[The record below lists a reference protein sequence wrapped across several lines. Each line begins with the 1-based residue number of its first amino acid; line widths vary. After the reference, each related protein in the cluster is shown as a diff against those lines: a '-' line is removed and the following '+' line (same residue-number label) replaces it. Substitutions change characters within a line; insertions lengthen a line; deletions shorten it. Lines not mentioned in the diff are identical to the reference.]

1 MIRRLDHVAIAVFST
16 EDALNYFSDH
26 LGLDVVSSEVIEELE
41 VRLTYLSTG
50 NAFLQ
55 LVEPLTETTP
65 VAEHLRQ
72 HGEGFHHVCFGCD
85 DPMAE
90 AERLGEGQARAG
102 RGHGRI
108 SAFIPGPV
116 HHGARLECTGFHW
129 AQDVDET
136 PGALGLTNPD

>member
-16 EDALNYFSDH
+16 QDALAYFSDH
-26 LGLDVVSSEVIEELE
+26 LGLEVVTSEVIEELE

-55 LVEPLTETTP
+55 LVESLTDTSP

-85 DPMAE
+85 DPMTDAN
-90 AERLGEGQARAG
+90 RLGEGIAKAG
-102 RGHGRI
+102 RGRSRV
-108 SAFIPGPV
+108 SAFIPGPIR
-116 HHGARLECTGFHW
+116 HGARLECTEFHE
-129 AQDVDET
+129 AQDVAQT
-136 PGALGLTNPD
+136 PGALGLANFS

>member
-1 MIRRLDHVAIAVFST
+1 MIRRLDHVAIAVYST
-16 EDALNYFSDH
+16 DDALDYFSDH

-55 LVEPLTETTP
+55 LVESLTNTNP

-90 AERLGEGQARAG
+90 AERLGEGPAKAG
-102 RGHGRI
+102 RGRGRV

-116 HHGARLECTGFHW
+116 RHGARLECTGFQL
-129 AQDVDET
+129 AQDVGQT
-136 PGALGLTNPD
+136 PGAIGLANSD